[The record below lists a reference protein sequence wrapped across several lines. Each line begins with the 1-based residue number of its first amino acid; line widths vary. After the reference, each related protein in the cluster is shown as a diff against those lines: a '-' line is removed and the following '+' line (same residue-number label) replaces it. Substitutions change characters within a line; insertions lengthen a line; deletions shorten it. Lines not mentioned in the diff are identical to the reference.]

1 MKKYQQLPLR
11 TIISGVAHVHL
22 ENKKKKYRK
31 KGAVGRCTGKMV
43 ESRVAIKQLSMTAF
57 FAIIVFML

>member
-22 ENKKKKYRK
+22 ENKKKNTEK
-31 KGAVGRCTGKMV
+31 KG
-43 ESRVAIKQLSMTAF
+43 QLEG
-57 FAIIVFML
+57 VQEKW